1 MFALGQFEL
10 SICLPAAAI
19 RAILSSADG
28 KKPEERFFFSTQF
41 FCFRLHPIFCLRL
54 HPKCAR
60 KAGARFPPP
69 RDDSGTNTRVF
80 SHAAFTAAAVRV

>member
-28 KKPEERFFFSTQF
+28 KKPEERFFFF
-41 FCFRLHPIFCLRL
+41 HPIFLL
-54 HPKCAR
+54 P
-60 KAGARFPPP
+60 FTP
-69 RDDSGTNTRVF
+69 NF
-80 SHAAFTAAAVRV
+80 LLAFTPKVRPQSWSAFPTTP